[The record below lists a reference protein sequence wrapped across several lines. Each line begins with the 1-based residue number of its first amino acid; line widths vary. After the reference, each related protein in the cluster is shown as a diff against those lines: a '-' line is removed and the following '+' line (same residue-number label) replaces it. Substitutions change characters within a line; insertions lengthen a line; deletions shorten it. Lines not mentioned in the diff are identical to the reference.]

1 MYRNQFNNT
10 ALSGQT
16 GNIIRWESSTDNF
29 TTDTDIANTTTTL
42 TATNLTTTTQ
52 YRAIVQSG
60 ACTEATSATATITVD
75 PTSVGGSIA
84 GSTNV
89 CTGTN
94 STTLT
99 LSGQTG
105 NIIRWES
112 STDNFTTDT
121 DIANTTTTLTATNLT
136 TTTQYRAI
144 VQSGACTEATSAT
157 ATITVDPTS
166 VGGSIAGST
175 NVCTGTN
182 STTLTLS
189 GQTGNIIRW
198 ESSTD
203 NFTTD
208 TDIAN
213 TTTTLTATNLTTTTQ
228 YRAIVQSGACTEAT
242 SATATITVDP
252 TSVGGSIA
260 GSTNVCTGTN
270 STTLTLSGQTGNIIR
285 WESSTDNFTTDTD
298 IANTTTTLTAT
309 NLTTT
314 TQYRAIVQSG
324 ACTEAT
330 SATATITVDPTSV
343 GGSIAGST
351 NVCTGTNSTTL
362 TLSGQTGNIIRW
374 ESSTDNFTTD
384 TDIANTTTT
393 LTATN
398 LTTTTQYRAIV
409 QSGACTEATSATAT
423 ITVDPTSV
431 GGSIAGSTNVCT
443 GTNST
448 TLTLSG
454 QTGNIIRWESSTDNF
469 TTDTDI
475 ANTTTTLT
483 ATNLTTTTQYR
494 AIVQS
499 GACTEATSATAT
511 ITVDP
516 TSVGGSIAGS
526 TNVCTG
532 TNSTTLTLSGQTG
545 NIIRWESSTDNFTTD
560 TDIANTTTTLTAT
573 NLTTTTQY
581 RAIVQS
587 GACTEATSATATIT
601 VDPTSVGGS
610 IAGSTNVCTGTNST
624 TLTLSGQ
631 TGNIIRWESSTDN
644 FTTDTDI
651 ANTTTTLTAT
661 NLTTTT
667 QYRAIVQSGAC
678 TEATSAT
685 ATITVDPTSVG
696 GSIAGS
702 TNVCT
707 GTNSTTLTL
716 SGQTGNIIRWESST
730 DNFTTDTD
738 IANTTT
744 TLTATNLTTTTQ
756 YRAIVQSGACTEAT
770 SATATITVDPTSVG
784 GSIAGSTNVCTGTN
798 STTLTLSGQTGNIIR
813 WESSTDNFTTD
824 TDIANTTTTLTATN
838 LTTTTNTVQSYKVVP
853 VLKRLLLQ
861 QPLL

>member
-10 ALSGQT
+10 DPSGQT

-362 TLSGQTGNIIRW
+362 T
-374 ESSTDNFTTD
+374 
-384 TDIANTTTT
+384 
-393 LTATN
+393 
-398 LTTTTQYRAIV
+398 
-409 QSGACTEATSATAT
+409 
-423 ITVDPTSV
+423 
-431 GGSIAGSTNVCT
+431 
-443 GTNST
+443 
-448 TLTLSG
+448 
-454 QTGNIIRWESSTDNF
+454 
-469 TTDTDI
+469 
-475 ANTTTTLT
+475 
-483 ATNLTTTTQYR
+483 
-494 AIVQS
+494 
-499 GACTEATSATAT
+499 
-511 ITVDP
+511 
-516 TSVGGSIAGS
+516 
-526 TNVCTG
+526 
-532 TNSTTLTLSGQTG
+532 
-545 NIIRWESSTDNFTTD
+545 
-560 TDIANTTTTLTAT
+560 
-573 NLTTTTQY
+573 
-581 RAIVQS
+581 
-587 GACTEATSATATIT
+587 
-601 VDPTSVGGS
+601 
-610 IAGSTNVCTGTNST
+610 
-624 TLTLSGQ
+624 
-631 TGNIIRWESSTDN
+631 
-644 FTTDTDI
+644 
-651 ANTTTTLTAT
+651 
-661 NLTTTT
+661 
-667 QYRAIVQSGAC
+667 
-678 TEATSAT
+678 
-685 ATITVDPTSVG
+685 
-696 GSIAGS
+696 
-702 TNVCT
+702 
-707 GTNSTTLTL
+707 
-716 SGQTGNIIRWESST
+716 
-730 DNFTTDTD
+730 
-738 IANTTT
+738 
-744 TLTATNLTTTTQ
+744 
-756 YRAIVQSGACTEAT
+756 
-770 SATATITVDPTSVG
+770 
-784 GSIAGSTNVCTGTN
+784 
-798 STTLTLSGQTGNIIR
+798 
-813 WESSTDNFTTD
+813 
-824 TDIANTTTTLTATN
+824 
-838 LTTTTNTVQSYKVVP
+838 
-853 VLKRLLLQ
+853 
-861 QPLL
+861 